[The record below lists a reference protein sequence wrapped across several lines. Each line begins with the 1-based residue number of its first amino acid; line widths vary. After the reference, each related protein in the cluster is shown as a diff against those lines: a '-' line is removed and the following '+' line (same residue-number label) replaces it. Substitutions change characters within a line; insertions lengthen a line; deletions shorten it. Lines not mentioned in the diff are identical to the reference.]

1 MERERK
7 REREEEGARKPGRER
22 RWVRGRKGGRAKTR
36 DREWQVNFGSP
47 TRPRV
52 GPATGAVGG
61 RSSPGP
67 QWAQDPHQ
75 HVATI
80 ALSVDYCDCC
90 RVAPIV
96 VTQPREREHRELCAR
111 ANAPGDLFPPTVA
124 PMHKRPW
131 RSDPASPALIL
142 CAAGSDGWVSQP

>member
-96 VTQPREREHRELCAR
+96 VTQPREREHREPCAR
-111 ANAPGDLFPPTVA
+111 ANAPAICFHPPL
-124 PMHKRPW
+124 RRC
-131 RSDPASPALIL
+131 RSDHGEATPQAPA
-142 CAAGSDGWVSQP
+142 